1 MKIIRNGAE
10 YELTARELYDAHEEY
25 EYNCLIEDIKSKAE
39 EMEINLTD
47 ENLDDIA
54 YFAQRAIDRDD
65 YLWESRERDIEYA
78 LESI

>member
-1 MKIIRNGAE
+1 MKIIRNSVE
-10 YELTARELYDAHEEY
+10 YKLTRSELYDAHEEY
-25 EYNCLIEDIKSKAE
+25 ERDCLIEDIKSKAE

>member
-1 MKIIRNGAE
+1 MKIIRNGVE
-10 YELTARELYDAHEEY
+10 YELTRRELYDAHEEY
-25 EYNCLIEDIKSKAE
+25 EYDCLIEDIKSKAE

>member
-1 MKIIRNGAE
+1 MG
-10 YELTARELYDAHEEY
+10 
-25 EYNCLIEDIKSKAE
+25 
-39 EMEINLTD
+39 INLTD